1 MNLLLF
7 SSFQLCKMATNST
20 PKKASSGSRM
30 ESMFNKAQKNQR
42 ALQDDYKNAP
52 IVKDKVP
59 VKKEAK
65 HDTKSKATP
74 PATSSKPPQ
83 EASISKPKPRAGNSI
98 SSEFEKKEY
107 FDTKEVLEGKI
118 DRIARWMKESRY
130 CIVFSGA
137 GISTSTGI
145 PDFRSGMKTVLST
158 GPGIWERKAH
168 GVHLPSQQKKVQT
181 ILKAIPSR
189 SHMALVKL
197 QQEGLVKFVVS
208 QNTDGLHRRSG
219 LDPSFLSELHGNTNM
234 ERCLKCGSKFMRD
247 FRTRTAKK
255 VHDHLTGRSCDNP
268 KCRGPLVDSII
279 NFNEDLP
286 EDELENGFRHAKLA
300 DLCIVLG
307 SSLRVYPAADI
318 PGDMIERGSRV
329 VIVNLQKTPLNKKCS
344 MEVHSTIDDV
354 VLGVMKRLGLEVP
367 PFKLKRCFAVD
378 ATTDSLTIQ
387 GLDPST
393 NSPYSFLKG
402 VSIKL
407 PTLGSDFQISKEP
420 FFVKFP
426 CHVTLSEEVPLS
438 VSLTLTFQ
446 GHYGEPELAINH
458 VISSAG
464 RSIFMLE
471 FDVASAEWHVH
482 KPEDLRG

>member
-1 MNLLLF
+1 
-7 SSFQLCKMATNST
+7 MATNST
-20 PKKASSGSRM
+20 PTKASSGSHT
-30 ESMFNKAQKNQR
+30 ESMFYKAQKNQR

-52 IVKDKVP
+52 VVKDKIP
-59 VKKEAK
+59 VKKDAK
-65 HDTKSKATP
+65 RDTKSKATP
-74 PATSSKPPQ
+74 LTASSRPPREATV
-83 EASISKPKPRAGNSI
+83 SKPKPRAGNSI

-107 FDTKEVLEGKI
+107 FDTKEVLEMKI
-118 DRIARWMKESRY
+118 DQLADWLRQSRY
-130 CIVFSGA
+130 CIVFTGAGVSTSA
-137 GISTSTGI
+137 GIS
-145 PDFRSGMKTVLST
+145 DFRSGMNTVLST

-181 ILKAIPSR
+181 VLKAIPSP

-219 LDPSFLSELHGNTNM
+219 LDPTFLAELHGNTNM

-318 PGDMIERGSRV
+318 PGEMIERGSRV

-344 MEVHSTIDDV
+344 MEIHSTIDDL
-354 VLGVMKRLGLEVP
+354 VLGVMKKLGLEVP
-367 PFKLKRCFAVD
+367 SFKLKRCFEVD
-378 ATTDSLTIQ
+378 ATNDSLAIQ

-393 NSPYSFLKG
+393 KSPYSFLKG
-402 VSIKL
+402 VSINL
-407 PTLGSDFQISKEP
+407 PSLGLHFQISKEP
-420 FFVKFP
+420 FVVKFP
-426 CHVTLSEEVPLS
+426 SHTRSKEVPLS

-446 GHYGEPELAINH
+446 GHYGEPELSIKH
-458 VISSAG
+458 VISNVG
-464 RSIFMLE
+464 RTIFMLE

-482 KPEDLRG
+482 KPEEFSG

>member
-1 MNLLLF
+1 
-7 SSFQLCKMATNST
+7 MATNST
-20 PKKASSGSRM
+20 PKKASAIGS
-30 ESMFNKAQKNQR
+30 E
-42 ALQDDYKNAP
+42 
-52 IVKDKVP
+52 I
-59 VKKEAK
+59 
-65 HDTKSKATP
+65 
-74 PATSSKPPQ
+74 
-83 EASISKPKPRAGNSI
+83 
-98 SSEFEKKEY
+98 FEKKEY
-107 FDTKEVLEGKI
+107 FDTKEVLEMKI
-118 DRIARWMKESRY
+118 NQLAEWLRQSRY
-130 CIVFSGA
+130 CIAFTGA
-137 GISTSTGI
+137 GVSTSTGI
-145 PDFRSGMKTVLST
+145 SDFRSGMSTVLKV
-158 GPGIWERKAH
+158 GPGKWTRKSN
-168 GVHLPSQQKKVQT
+168 GVRLPSQQKKVKT
-181 ILKAIPSR
+181 ILKAIPSP

-219 LDPSFLSELHGNTNM
+219 LDPTFLAELHGNTNM
-234 ERCLKCGSKFMRD
+234 EQCLKCGSKFMRD

-318 PGDMIERGSRV
+318 PGEMIERGSRV

-344 MEVHSTIDDV
+344 MEVHSTIDDL
-354 VLGVMKRLGLEVP
+354 VLGVIKRLGLEVP
-367 PFKLKRCFAVD
+367 SFKLKRCFSMD

-387 GLDPST
+387 GLDPFT
-393 NSPYSFLKG
+393 KSPYSFLKG

-420 FFVKFP
+420 FVVRFP
-426 CHVTLSEEVPLS
+426 HHVTLSKEVPLS

-446 GHYGEPELAINH
+446 GHYGEPQLSINH
-458 VISSAG
+458 IISNVG
-464 RSIFMLE
+464 HTIFMLE

-482 KPEDLRG
+482 KPEELTG

>member
-1 MNLLLF
+1 
-7 SSFQLCKMATNST
+7 MATNST
-20 PKKASSGSRM
+20 PKKASSGSRT
-30 ESMFNKAQKNQR
+30 ESMFYKAQKNQR

-52 IVKDKVP
+52 VTKDKIP
-59 VKKEAK
+59 VKKDAK

-74 PATSSKPPQ
+74 LAVSSKPPR
-83 EASISKPKPRAGNSI
+83 EAAISKPKPRAGNSI
-98 SSEFEKKEY
+98 SSEFEKKEH
-107 FDTKEVLEGKI
+107 FDTKEVLEEKI
-118 DRIARWMKESRY
+118 NTLAEWIKQSRY
-130 CIVFSGA
+130 CIVFTGA
-137 GISTSTGI
+137 GISTSSGI
-145 PDFRSGMKTVLST
+145 SDFRSGLNTVLAT
-158 GPGIWERKAH
+158 GPGVWERKAH
-168 GVHLPSQQKKVQT
+168 GVHLPSQEKKVQT
-181 ILKAIPSR
+181 ILKAIPSP

-219 LDPSFLSELHGNTNM
+219 LDPIFLAELHGNTNM

-286 EDELENGFRHAKLA
+286 EDELENGFRHAEVA

-318 PGDMIERGSRV
+318 PGKMIERGSRV

-344 MEVHSTIDDV
+344 MEVHSTIDDL

-367 PFKLKRCFAVD
+367 SFKLKRCFAVD
-378 ATTDSLTIQ
+378 VTTDSLTIQ
-387 GLDPST
+387 GLDPFT
-393 NSPYSFLKG
+393 KSPYSFLKG
-402 VSIKL
+402 ISIKL
-407 PTLGSDFQISKEP
+407 PTLGSSFQIDKEP
-420 FFVKFP
+420 FRLKLP
-426 CHVTLSEEVPLS
+426 HHNLSKEVPLS

-446 GHYGEPELAINH
+446 GHYGEPELTINH
-458 VISSAG
+458 IISNIE
-464 RSIFMLE
+464 RIIFMLE

-482 KPEDLRG
+482 EPEELSD

>member
-1 MNLLLF
+1 
-7 SSFQLCKMATNST
+7 
-20 PKKASSGSRM
+20 M
-30 ESMFNKAQKNQR
+30 ESMFYKAQKNQR

-52 IVKDKVP
+52 VAKDKIP
-59 VKKEAK
+59 VKKDATN
-65 HDTKSKATP
+65 DTKSKAMP
-74 PATSSKPPQ
+74 PTASSRPPRD
-83 EASISKPKPRAGNSI
+83 AVTKPKPSRAGNSI
-98 SSEFEKKEY
+98 SSEFEKREY
-107 FDTKEVLEGKI
+107 FDTSEVLEMKI
-118 DRIARWMKESRY
+118 DQLVDWLRQSRY
-130 CIVFSGA
+130 CIVFTGA
-137 GISTSTGI
+137 GISTSSRI
-145 PDFRSGMKTVLST
+145 SDFRSGLNTVLAT

-168 GVHLPSQQKKVQT
+168 GVQLPSQQKKVQT
-181 ILKAIPSR
+181 VLKAVPSP

-219 LDPSFLSELHGNTNM
+219 LDPTFLAELHGNTNM

-268 KCRGPLVDSII
+268 KCRGPLVDSIV

-318 PGDMIERGSRV
+318 PGKMIERGSRV

-344 MEVHSTIDDV
+344 MEVHSTIDDL
-354 VLGVMKRLGLEVP
+354 VLGVMKRLGIKVP
-367 PFKLKRCFAVD
+367 SFKLKRCFAVD
-378 ATTDSLTIQ
+378 ATTNSLTIQ
-387 GLDPST
+387 GLDLST
-393 NSPYSFLKG
+393 KSPYSFLKG
-402 VSIKL
+402 ISVNL
-407 PTLGSDFQISKEP
+407 PMLGSDFQFNKEP
-420 FFVKFP
+420 FFVKLP
-426 CHVTLSEEVPLS
+426 QVILSKEVPLS

-446 GHYGEPELAINH
+446 GHYGEPDLAINH
-458 VISSAG
+458 TISSVG
-464 RSIFMLE
+464 RTIFVLE

-482 KPEDLRG
+482 KPEELSG